1 MCGIAGIFSF
11 KSREPVNRGLV
22 ERMTASLNHRG
33 PDGEGF
39 YFSNDQTLGFGHR
52 RLAIIDLATG
62 DQPMCNEDGTVWITF
77 NGEIYNYRELRGQ
90 LKARG
95 HRFKTASDTE
105 VIIHAYE
112 EWGNTCATK
121 FNGIFAFAI
130 WDEKERSLY
139 LARDHYGVKP
149 LYYCENGRT
158 LSFASEMKAILC
170 DRNIPRTLDYDALH
184 FCLTFRH
191 TPSPWTLFK
200 SIRKLPPSSYMV
212 VDADG
217 VHVSCYW
224 NQAPVI
230 DRHKKEEEWV
240 EELVEAYPEAV
251 HRQMVS
257 DTPIGLSLSGGV
269 DSNTLLAL
277 MSQHQ
282 NHVHTFTIG
291 FEGSAD
297 RDDEVSVAGE
307 AAREYDADF
316 TSRRVSE
323 TDYVAFMNSYL
334 WHLEEPVGNES
345 AAAYYFVA
353 KLAREKV
360 KVLLSGQ
367 GADEPFAGYGRH
379 LAAQYLPY
387 LGWLPSGFVRAIG
400 GLIRPFFRHESPGR
414 LIDRLS
420 QADEI
425 HQFLS
430 TYSITTR
437 DMRIRL
443 FNPDFVVQSS
453 PYVLSDYVRS
463 QLARAPLG
471 SPLEKMAYIDAR
483 TSLSDNLLLCG
494 DKMAMAAGVEM
505 RVPFLDLEVMRVAER
520 IPGDFKV
527 RDFQNKV
534 VHKKACERWLPQ
546 HIVHRRKIGF
556 NEAMGVWMGQNLDRL
571 LTDLTSSPES
581 VTRTMLNPEYVKQLQ
596 QEHNSGKH
604 DHQRILFLL
613 LSIETWRK
621 VFA

>member
-22 ERMTASLNHRG
+22 ERMTTSLSHRG

-39 YFSNDQTLGFGHR
+39 FFSSDQTLGFGHR

-112 EWGNTCATK
+112 EWGNSCATK

-130 WDEKERSLY
+130 WDEKKHSLY

-149 LYYCENGRT
+149 LYFCENGRT

-170 DRNIPRTLDYDALH
+170 DRNIPRALDYDALH

-257 DTPIGLSLSGGV
+257 DAPIGLSLSGGV

-297 RDDEVSVAGE
+297 RDDEVSLAGE

-323 TDYVAFMNSYL
+323 TDYVAFMDSYL

-387 LGWLPSGFVRAIG
+387 LRWLPSGFVRAIG

-443 FNPDFVVQSS
+443 FNPDFVVQSN

-571 LTDLTSSPES
+571 LTDLTSSPDS

-596 QEHNSGKH
+596 QEHNSGKY